1 MRTVR
6 LIQFGGIPFGVI
18 LGSLLFLGGCGGGA
32 PPTGAQVQD
41 IPSPVN
47 IKDMYK
53 SQPRWAPRRP
63 LRNMI
68 GPVVERL

>member
-6 LIQFGGIPFGVI
+6 LIQFGGIPFGTVV
-18 LGSLLFLGGCGGGA
+18 GSLLFLGGCGGGA

-47 IKDMYK
+47 IQNVYK
-53 SQPRWAPRRP
+53 NQPKVATPKAPPKYDRP
-63 LRNMI
+63 
-68 GPVVERL
+68 GG